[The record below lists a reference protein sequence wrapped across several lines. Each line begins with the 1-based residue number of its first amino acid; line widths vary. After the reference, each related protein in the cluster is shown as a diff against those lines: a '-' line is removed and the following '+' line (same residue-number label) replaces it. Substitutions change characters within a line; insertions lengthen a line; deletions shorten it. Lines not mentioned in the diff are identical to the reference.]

1 MDNEV
6 DSLSDEI
13 SRRALTFDGQP
24 VTVEID
30 FAALD
35 TNSTMLDFHIRGA
48 HAIVLVY
55 SINSDASFRQLF
67 PMVRALEKRPDSP
80 PLMTVIGNKK
90 DYLSRREVS
99 AEVGQQLARQHGLDF
114 AEGSIHDVQHLESV
128 FTGIVREL
136 RSRQT
141 ASADVPLESRP
152 RISTSSNRSHLRKP
166 GGGFFSA
173 LRRKLSLGRRQKEPE
188 VPRGVLRKR
197 GPSPGFEEPPTKRVD
212 LKLDVDLGDSLDA
225 NRVYQNTIRRYR

>member
-6 DSLSDEI
+6 YGLSDEV
-13 SRRALTFDGQP
+13 SRRTLKFDGQP

-48 HAIVLVY
+48 HGIVLVY

-80 PLMTVIGNKK
+80 PMMTVIGNKR
-90 DYLSRREVS
+90 DYLATREVS
-99 AEVGQQLARQHGLDF
+99 AEVGHQLARQHGLDF
-114 AEGSIHDVQHLESV
+114 VEGSIHDSKHLEGV
-128 FTGIVREL
+128 FTAIVREL
-136 RSRQT
+136 RNRRT
-141 ASADVPLESRP
+141 ASADVPVETRP

-173 LRRKLSLGRRQKEPE
+173 LRRKLGFGRRQKETQA
-188 VPRGVLRKR
+188 PRGVLRKR
-197 GPSPGFEEPPTKRVD
+197 GPSPDFEEPPAKRTD
-212 LKLDVDLGDSLDA
+212 LKLDLDLGDSLDG
-225 NRVYQNTIRRYR
+225 NRVYQNTVRRYH